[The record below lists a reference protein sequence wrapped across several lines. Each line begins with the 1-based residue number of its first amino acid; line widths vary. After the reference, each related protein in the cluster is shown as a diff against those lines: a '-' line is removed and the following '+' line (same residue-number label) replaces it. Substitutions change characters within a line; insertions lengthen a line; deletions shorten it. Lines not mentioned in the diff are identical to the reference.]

1 MGVFGGLVYSAC
13 CGKMDANAFLFHW
26 IQCNE
31 KSRLYSYTSS
41 FSGKIKNMRTII
53 TAEKLL
59 TSDTSILQPVITIE
73 DGAIASIASREDG
86 TIPAGEVLDYPGAT
100 LVPAYFDVHI
110 HGSGGADVM
119 DATES
124 SLTTVGRFL
133 ARHGVGAYLA
143 TTVSAP
149 VDKTLRSL
157 SGLAKLMTAKLDG
170 ARPMGIHIEGPFI
183 SHAKR
188 GAHAER
194 DLQLPTLELFNR
206 MWEAAEGHIRLMTI
220 APELPGA
227 DEVIARAVE
236 LGVRVSLGHS
246 NASTDD
252 ALRGVHAGAVSA
264 THTFN
269 AMRRF
274 DHREPGIL
282 GVVLTNDNMFAEIIC
297 DGLHVN
303 PTVVSM
309 FWKEKGSERSIL
321 VTDAMSATGMP
332 DGNYKLGELEVRVKD
347 GKCIIG
353 EDTLAG
359 STLTM
364 DRAVRNFAEFAGV
377 GLDTAATLASR
388 NPARMIGLDAQVGA
402 LETGRTADIT
412 VLSAKGEVLDTFL
425 RGQRVSH

>member
-1 MGVFGGLVYSAC
+1 
-13 CGKMDANAFLFHW
+13 
-26 IQCNE
+26 
-31 KSRLYSYTSS
+31 
-41 FSGKIKNMRTII
+41 MRKII

-59 TSDTSILQPVITIE
+59 TPDKTIHHPLVVIE
-73 DGAIASIASREDG
+73 DGSIASIASRGDG
-86 TIPAGEVLDYPGAT
+86 TSPAGELQDYPGAT

-119 DATES
+119 EATQS
-124 SLTTVGRFL
+124 SLATVGQFL
-133 ARHGVGAYLA
+133 ARHGVGSYLA

-149 VDKTLRSL
+149 VDTTLRAL
-157 SGLAKLMTAKLDG
+157 CGLAKLIGSDIPG
-170 ARPMGIHIEGPFI
+170 ARPLAIHLEGPFI

-194 DLQLPTLELFNR
+194 DLQLPTVALFNR
-206 MWEAAEGHIRLMTI
+206 MWEASEGHIRLMTI

-227 DEVIARAVE
+227 DEVIARAVG
-236 LGVRVSLGHS
+236 LGVRISLGHS
-246 NASTDD
+246 NAGTGD
-252 ALRGVHAGAVSA
+252 ALRGVAAGATSA

-274 DHREPGIL
+274 DHRDPGIL
-282 GVVLTNDNMFAEIIC
+282 GVVLDRPDLFAEIIC

-303 PTVVSM
+303 PTVVRM
-309 FWKEKGSERSIL
+309 FWKEKGSDLAIL

-332 DGNYKLGELEVRVKD
+332 DGNYRLGELDVRVKD

-364 DRAVRNFAEFAGV
+364 DRAVRNFIEFTRT
-377 GLDTAATLASR
+377 GLSTVVELATR
-388 NPARMIGLDAQVGA
+388 NPARMTGFEAQVGA
-402 LETGRTADIT
+402 IEAGRSADLT
-412 VLSAKGEVLDTFL
+412 VLSPSGDVVETIL
-425 RGQRVSH
+425 RGQPVAKA

>member
-1 MGVFGGLVYSAC
+1 
-13 CGKMDANAFLFHW
+13 
-26 IQCNE
+26 
-31 KSRLYSYTSS
+31 
-41 FSGKIKNMRTII
+41 MRTVI

-59 TSDTSILQPVITIE
+59 TPDETILHPVVVIE
-73 DGAIASIASREDG
+73 DGVIASIASRTESAASDG
-86 TIPAGEVLDYPGAT
+86 ERQDYPGAT

-119 DATES
+119 EGTKD

-133 ARHGVGAYLA
+133 ARHGVGSYLA

-149 VDKTLRSL
+149 VDTTLRSL
-157 SGLAKLMTAKLDG
+157 CGLAKLMGSDIDG
-170 ARPMGIHIEGPFI
+170 ARPLGIHIEGPFI

-194 DLQLPTLELFNR
+194 DLQLPTTGLFNQ
-206 MWEAAEGHIRLMTI
+206 MWEASEGHIRLMTI

-227 DEVIARAVE
+227 CEVIARAVE
-236 LGVRVSLGHS
+236 LGVRISLGHS
-246 NASTDD
+246 NAGTED
-252 ALRGVHAGAVSA
+252 ALRGVQAGATSA

-282 GVVLTNDNMFAEIIC
+282 GVVLDRSDLFAEIIC

-303 PTVVSM
+303 PTVVRM
-309 FWKEKGSERSIL
+309 FWKEKGRERAIL
-321 VTDAMSATGMP
+321 ITDAMSATGMP
-332 DGNYKLGELEVRVKD
+332 DGNYRLGELDVRVVN
-347 GKCIIG
+347 GKCIVG

-364 DRAVRNFAEFAGV
+364 DRAVQNFAAFTGVEPDTIAALAG
-377 GLDTAATLASR
+377 R
-388 NPARMIGLDAQVGA
+388 NPARMAGVDSQVGA
-402 LETGRTADIT
+402 LEAGRAANVT
-412 VLSAKGEVLDTFL
+412 VLSPAGEVVETIL
-425 RGQRVSH
+425 RGQRVSGM

>member
-1 MGVFGGLVYSAC
+1 
-13 CGKMDANAFLFHW
+13 
-26 IQCNE
+26 
-31 KSRLYSYTSS
+31 
-41 FSGKIKNMRTII
+41 MRKVI

-59 TSDTSILQPVITIE
+59 TPDQTIPRPALVIE
-73 DGAIASIASREDG
+73 DGVIVSVASLEQDSM
-86 TIPAGEVLDYPGAT
+86 PAGEVLDYSGAT

-119 DATES
+119 EATES
-124 SLTTVGRFL
+124 SLTTVGQFL

-149 VDKTLRSL
+149 VDTTLRSL
-157 SGLAKLMTAKLDG
+157 CGLAKWMNADMDG
-170 ARPMGIHIEGPFI
+170 ARPLGIHMEGPFI
-183 SHAKR
+183 SHSKR

-194 DLQLPTLELFNR
+194 DLQLPTIALFNR
-206 MWEAAEGHIRLMTI
+206 MWEAAEGHVRLMTI

-246 NASTDD
+246 NAGTDD
-252 ALRGVHAGAVSA
+252 ALRGVHAGATSA

-282 GVVLTNDNMFAEIIC
+282 GVVLDCDDMFAEIIC

-303 PTVVSM
+303 PTVVRM
-309 FWKEKGSERSIL
+309 FWKEKGSERAIL

-332 DGNYKLGELEVRVKD
+332 DGNYRLGELEVRVKN

-364 DRAVRNFAEFAGV
+364 DRAVRNFAAFTGV
-377 GLDTAATLASR
+377 EPGAAAVLATR
-388 NPARMIGLDAQVGA
+388 NPARMIGLDSQVGA
-402 LETGRTADIT
+402 LETGRSADIT
-412 VLSAKGEVLDTFL
+412 VLTAQGEVAETIL
-425 RGQRVSH
+425 RGRRVSL

>member
-1 MGVFGGLVYSAC
+1 
-13 CGKMDANAFLFHW
+13 
-26 IQCNE
+26 
-31 KSRLYSYTSS
+31 
-41 FSGKIKNMRTII
+41 MRTVI

-59 TSDTSILQPVITIE
+59 TSEKTISLPLVVIE
-73 DGAIASIASREDG
+73 DGLIASIASREQG
-86 TIPAGEVLDYPGAT
+86 SVPEGEVYDYPGAT

-149 VDKTLRSL
+149 IDTTLHSL
-157 SGLAKLMTAKLDG
+157 CGLAKLMTAELDG
-170 ARPMGIHIEGPFI
+170 ARPLGIHIEGPFI

-194 DLQLPTLELFNR
+194 DLQLPTVTLFNR

-246 NASTDD
+246 NANTDD
-252 ALRGVHAGAVSA
+252 ALRGVRAGATSA

-282 GVVLTNDNMFAEIIC
+282 GVVLDRNDLFAEIIC
-297 DGLHVN
+297 DGLHVH
-303 PTVVSM
+303 PTVVSL
-309 FWKEKGSERSIL
+309 FWRDKGSERAIL

-332 DGNYKLGELEVRVKD
+332 DGIYRLGELEVRVKD

-377 GLDTAATLASR
+377 EPAAAAILATR
-388 NPARMIGLDAQVGA
+388 NPARMTGLDSQAGAIEVG
-402 LETGRTADIT
+402 RSADLN
-412 VLSAKGEVLDTFL
+412 VLSPRGEVVETIL
-425 RGQRVSH
+425 RGQRVV

>member
-1 MGVFGGLVYSAC
+1 
-13 CGKMDANAFLFHW
+13 
-26 IQCNE
+26 
-31 KSRLYSYTSS
+31 
-41 FSGKIKNMRTII
+41 MRTVI

-59 TSDTSILQPVITIE
+59 TPDKIIPAPVVVIE
-73 DGAIASIASREDG
+73 DGVIASIASRGEAAA
-86 TIPAGEVLDYPGAT
+86 PAGETQDYPGAT
-100 LVPAYFDVHI
+100 LVPAFFDVHI

-119 DATES
+119 EALQS
-124 SLTTVGRFL
+124 SLATIGQFL
-133 ARHGVGAYLA
+133 ARHGVGSYLA

-149 VDKTLRSL
+149 VDTTLRSL
-157 SGLAKLMTAKLDG
+157 CGLAKLIGLDIDG
-170 ARPMGIHIEGPFI
+170 ARPLGIHMEGPFI

-194 DLQLPTLELFNR
+194 DLQLPTVALFNH
-206 MWEAAEGHIRLMTI
+206 MWEASEGHIRLMTI

-246 NASTDD
+246 NAGTGD
-252 ALRGVHAGAVSA
+252 ALRGVDAGAVSA
-264 THTFN
+264 THTYN

-274 DHREPGIL
+274 DHRDPGIL
-282 GVVLTNDNMFAEIIC
+282 GVVLDRSDLFAEIIC

-303 PTVVSM
+303 PTVVRM
-309 FWKEKGSERSIL
+309 FWKEKGSERAIL

-332 DGNYKLGELEVRVKD
+332 DGNYRLGELEVRVKD

-364 DRAVRNFAEFAGV
+364 DRAVRNFAAFTGIEFG
-377 GLDTAATLASR
+377 AATALATR
-388 NPARMIGLDAQVGA
+388 NPARMTGLDSEVGA
-402 LETGRTADIT
+402 LEAGRAADLT
-412 VLSAKGEVLDTFL
+412 VLSPKGEVMETIL
-425 RGQRVSH
+425 RGRHVNGQ

>member
-1 MGVFGGLVYSAC
+1 
-13 CGKMDANAFLFHW
+13 
-26 IQCNE
+26 
-31 KSRLYSYTSS
+31 
-41 FSGKIKNMRTII
+41 MRTVI

-59 TSDTSILQPVITIE
+59 TPDKVIRDPILVIE
-73 DGAIASIASREDG
+73 DGWIAEIASRAEG
-86 TIPAGEVLDYPGAT
+86 AIPPGEWQDYPGAT

-110 HGSGGADVM
+110 HGSSGADVM
-119 DATES
+119 EGTPASLATI
-124 SLTTVGRFL
+124 GKFL
-133 ARHGVGAYLA
+133 ARHGVGSYLA

-149 VDKTLRSL
+149 VDTTLRSL
-157 SGLAKLMTAKLDG
+157 CALAKLIGSDIEG
-170 ARPMGIHIEGPFI
+170 AQPLGIHIEGPFI

-194 DLQLPTLELFNR
+194 DLQLPTVALFNR
-206 MWEAAEGHIRLMTI
+206 MWEASEGHICLMTI

-227 DEVIARAVE
+227 DEVIERAVE

-246 NASTDD
+246 NAGTED
-252 ALRGVHAGAVSA
+252 ALRGVRAGATSA

-282 GVVLTNDNMFAEIIC
+282 GVVLDRVDLFAEIIC

-303 PTVVSM
+303 PTAVRM
-309 FWKEKGSERSIL
+309 FWREKGSERAIL
-321 VTDAMSATGMP
+321 ITDAMSATGMP
-332 DGNYKLGELEVRVKD
+332 DGNYRLGELDVRVKD

-364 DRAVRNFAEFAGV
+364 DRAVRNFAEFV
-377 GLDTAATLASR
+377 GAEPGTAAALASR
-388 NPARMIGLDAQVGA
+388 NPARMTGLDSRVGA
-402 LETGRTADIT
+402 LEPGRAADIC
-412 VLSAKGEVLDTFL
+412 VLSPKGEVVETIL
-425 RGQRVSH
+425 RGQNVSRP

>member
-1 MGVFGGLVYSAC
+1 MRRVDYTA
-13 CGKMDANAFLFHW
+13 
-26 IQCNE
+26 IQV
-31 KSRLYSYTSS
+31 
-41 FSGKIKNMRTII
+41 FSGKIINMRTII
-53 TAEKLL
+53 TAERLL
-59 TSDTSILQPVITIE
+59 TSDQSILQPIITIE
-73 DGAIASIASREDG
+73 DGTITNIASRAEG
-86 TIPAGEVLDYPGAT
+86 SIPSGEAFHYPDAT

-124 SLTTVGRFL
+124 ALRTLGRFL
-133 ARHGVGAYLA
+133 ARHGVGSYLA
-143 TTVSAP
+143 TTVSAS
-149 VDKTLRSL
+149 VDKTLHSL
-157 SGLAKLMTAKLDG
+157 SGLAKLMTTKLDG

-194 DLQLPTLELFNR
+194 DLQLPTLGLFNR

-227 DEVIARAVE
+227 GEVIARAVE

-246 NASTDD
+246 NASTED
-252 ALRGVHAGAVSA
+252 AQRGIDAGAVSA

-282 GVVLTNDNMFAEIIC
+282 GVVLTHDNLFAEIIC

-303 PTVVSM
+303 PTAVRM

-332 DGNYKLGELEVRVKD
+332 DGNYKLGELDVRVKD

-364 DRAVRNFAEFAGV
+364 DRAVRNFAAFTEV
-377 GLDTAATLASR
+377 GIDTAATLASR
-388 NPARMIGLDAQVGA
+388 NPARMIGLDSQVGL
-402 LETGRTADIT
+402 LEVGRAADIT
-412 VLSAKGEVLDTFL
+412 VLSAKGDVIETIL
-425 RGQRVSH
+425 RGQRANA

>member
-1 MGVFGGLVYSAC
+1 
-13 CGKMDANAFLFHW
+13 
-26 IQCNE
+26 
-31 KSRLYSYTSS
+31 
-41 FSGKIKNMRTII
+41 MRKVI

-59 TSDTSILQPVITIE
+59 TPDQTIPAPVVVIE
-73 DGAIASIASREDG
+73 DGVIASIASRAEG
-86 TIPAGEVLDYPGAT
+86 TVPVGEAFDYPGAT

-119 DATES
+119 DATPP
-124 SLTTVGRFL
+124 SLMTIGRFL
-133 ARHGVGAYLA
+133 ARHGVGSYLA

-149 VDKTLRSL
+149 VDVTLRSL
-157 SGLAKLMTAKLDG
+157 CGLAKLIGSGLDG
-170 ARPMGIHIEGPFI
+170 ARPLGIHLEGPFI

-194 DLQLPTLELFNR
+194 DLLLPTVGLFNR
-206 MWEAAEGHIRLMTI
+206 MWEASEGHIRLMTI

-227 DEVIARAVE
+227 VEVMERAVE
-236 LGVRVSLGHS
+236 LGVRISLGHS
-246 NASTDD
+246 NAGTDE
-252 ALRGVHAGAVSA
+252 ALRGLKAGATSA

-274 DHREPGIL
+274 DHRDPGIL
-282 GVVLTNDNMFAEIIC
+282 GVVLDRAELFAEIIC

-303 PTVVSM
+303 PTVVRL
-309 FWKEKGSERSIL
+309 FWKEKGAERAIL

-332 DGNYKLGELEVRVKD
+332 DGNYRLGELEVRVKD

-364 DRAVRNFAEFAGV
+364 DRAVRNFAAFT
-377 GLDTAATLASR
+377 GLDFGVATALATQ
-388 NPARMIGLDAQVGA
+388 NPARMTGLDSQVGA
-402 LETGRTADIT
+402 LEAGRTADLI
-412 VLSAKGEVLDTFL
+412 VLSPKGEVVETIL
-425 RGQRVSH
+425 RGQQMASA